1 MKHIKN
7 LIVLCLVCLMGI
19 SASAKVDGVM
29 NEPDNVYLFS
39 YCTAQDEGRSG
50 LKFAWSADGEQWF
63 SIGNGW
69 AFVKSDFG
77 AWGRFKAM
85 FKPHL
90 QQSKEDGTWY
100 CTWYLNKEGEA
111 MAKVSSPDLLKWKA
125 QLSHILHAKT
135 THHLLSSAQ

>member
-1 MKHIKN
+1 MRHIKN
-7 LIVLCLVCLMGI
+7 LIVLCLVCLMVI

-39 YCTAQDEGRSG
+39 YCTAQDGGRSG

-77 AWGRFKAM
+77 AWGSHKILLRL
-85 FKPHL
+85 PS
-90 QQSKEDGTWY
+90 QQ
-100 CTWYLNKEGEA
+100 
-111 MAKVSSPDLLKWKA
+111 
-125 QLSHILHAKT
+125 IR
-135 THHLLSSAQ
+135 